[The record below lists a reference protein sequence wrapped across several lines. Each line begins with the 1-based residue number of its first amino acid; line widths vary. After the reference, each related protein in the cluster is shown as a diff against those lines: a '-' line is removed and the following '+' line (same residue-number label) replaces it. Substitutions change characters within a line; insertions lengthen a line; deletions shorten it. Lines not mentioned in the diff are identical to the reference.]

1 MSKIKKCQLYMLILC
16 ISFFAGIGTY
26 GKMDVQAG
34 ETDWTVSSD
43 DEFEI
48 DENGVL
54 QGYTGNAEVLMI
66 PEGVKSIRDYGIL
79 SDNKENVKK
88 VVIPDSLETLGRGS
102 FKGFTN
108 LEEVIMGD
116 GLKTVKYQAFASDNK
131 VKLVYSKPMKN
142 AVDYNRYSL
151 QSVKTIELG
160 ENYSGNL
167 NAALNGSASPNLEN
181 VIISENNTTYF
192 CENGGIYSKDGENLT
207 LEGYLPSDATATF
220 VIKEGVTNIK
230 SNAITPRLYKD
241 SITAVFPSTLIT
253 TEKNAVRGRTDG
265 LYTGE
270 GIENKINIDVSK
282 CTKNVFK
289 SADFS
294 YFGAIYADSVDGA
307 FLSSF
312 RDDSNWPS
320 HKTITEKGMIPV
332 VVSATTIDGKDTKLH
347 VYSYDNIEYAQLRV
361 YDENNALIKGAACMS
376 FVGDDCTTLF
386 IPNAEKYA
394 GKTVYV
400 KYADGM
406 DYESKTV
413 EVKLDEN
420 ANAETVNI
428 KTRQNNKVTFS
439 YNEYNEK
446 YTAVLVDKD
455 YHYINDFYSFQ
466 EKYDY
471 EFSLDSGEWK
481 LIFIDRNTVDF
492 YPYNNESIKDILDE
506 CGLVEDKDYLVY
518 DIEMGQEN
526 IDLGKIDVPEVTSK
540 LNYFKETTG
549 MTIKRDLYES
559 GIYYIVYFD
568 YERTAARLI
577 DENGKEVDSLDFVL
591 KVPNG
596 YEPVVYH
603 TTSTS
608 YGPMPEYADNDRN
621 ERISRIYH
629 SVKDNNIY
637 FTDKTIY
644 NGSANYTDRIYMK
657 VAATDVKEG
666 KLKLYWSYDDDET
679 RIATV
684 TLNSDMLAA
693 SVAEYSNE
701 DGAHIKGIANPDSKV
716 GIYRRKIGGGAEEL
730 VGTTKAN
737 SAGFFVYDDKVPEG
751 TKTGDSFIYHVE
763 EYDASGN
770 VKDRVEAGITTFQFD
785 VPKIINASCE
795 ALGKTYVF
803 DMNSVKGPAISYA
816 PRKVVTFNIKLDDK
830 KIDKLFIKNGGST
843 YELTKQQDGT
853 WVYQGYNNVYKNH
866 MDIIG
871 QVTVDGKILEMY
883 VGELIA
889 SWIIDPSG
897 QAYEAVAG
905 NYVEGAKATIYYKD
919 PDTGKEVLWD
929 ATDYY
934 QINPIIT
941 DKLGNYAWDVPVG
954 KWKIRLEKDGYTSAE
969 SEWMTVPPIRT
980 GVNLE
985 LKSVDEAE
993 IKGIE
998 LGDDK
1003 ITITFDKYIYLDSVN
1018 KDAFT
1023 LKGLDGDIAV
1033 TEVVPV
1039 GYSYRNNKKITK
1051 RVSLMV
1057 EGSLKDGEP
1066 ESGYIAT
1073 VKPGFTKTYADVV
1086 STKEDTF
1093 TGLKVT
1099 GVVNSISAAK
1109 VFMAE
1114 CGQYFKY
1121 SVDISG
1127 SDSFEGKVIKAEIA
1141 DDSIAEVTGVTRV
1154 DENNQAYV
1162 VIKGKKLGE
1171 TEIKISIDG
1180 SPVEI
1185 TQDVY
1190 VLTDAKLVNKIA
1202 SANNMYN
1209 VSAIEQSDFPEFHNE
1224 SAKETPTPAPSS
1236 TPTPESTAT
1245 PEVTPTA
1252 NTSATPE
1259 VTPTPDA
1266 SAAPEVTATP
1276 DASAVPE
1283 VTPTP
1288 DASAIPEIT
1297 PTPDASVAPEVTAT
1311 PDTTAV
1317 PEVTPTPDVSEFGST
1332 VKVGKA
1338 EYVIGKD
1345 DTVTYKCSTNKKA
1358 TSITIPATVKING
1371 KTYKVTAIAANA
1383 FKNNKKLKKVTIGEN
1398 VKTIGKNAFYG
1409 CKKLKTVTIKT
1420 SQLTKKTVGKN
1431 AFAKINSKA
1440 KVKVPKS
1447 KLKAYKKLL
1456 KSKGIKGKKQ
1466 KITKAVFGK

>member
-1 MSKIKKCQLYMLILC
+1 MSKIKKSQLYMLILC
-16 ISFFAGIGTY
+16 IAFFAGIGTY

-34 ETDWTVSSD
+34 ESDWTVSSD

-54 QGYTGNAEVLMI
+54 QSYTGNAEVLII
-66 PEGVKSIRDYGIL
+66 PEGVKAIRDWGL
-79 SDNKENVKK
+79 LADNKDNVKK
-88 VVIPDSLETLGRGS
+88 VVIPDSLETLGRES

-131 VKLVYSKPMKN
+131 VKLVYNKPMKN
-142 AVDYNRYSL
+142 AVVYDRYSL

-160 ENYSGNL
+160 ENYSGAL

-192 CENGGIYSKDGENLT
+192 CENGGVYSKDGENLT

-230 SNAITPRLYKD
+230 SYAITPRLYKD

-282 CTKNVFK
+282 CSKNVFK

-294 YFGAIYADSVDGA
+294 YFGSIYADSVDGV

-312 RDDSNWPS
+312 RDDYNWPS

-332 VVSATTIDGKDTKLH
+332 VVSATTLDGKDTKLH
-347 VYSYDNIEYAQLRV
+347 VYSYENIEYAQLRV

-376 FVGDDCTTLF
+376 FAGDDYTTLF

-400 KYADGM
+400 KYDNGM
-406 DYESKTV
+406 GYESKTV

-420 ANAETVNI
+420 ANSETVNI
-428 KTRQNNKVTFS
+428 KTRQNNKVTYS
-439 YNEYNEK
+439 YNEANRHK
-446 YTAVLVDKD
+446 CAALVDKD
-455 YHYINDFYSFQ
+455 YHLITEIITEED
-466 EKYDY
+466 KLDY
-471 EFSLDSGEWK
+471 EFSLNPGEYK
-481 LIFIDRNTVDF
+481 LIFVDYDVVNI
-492 YPYNNESIKDILDE
+492 YPENNESVKDILDE
-506 CGLVEDKDYLVY
+506 CGMVSGKDYLEY

-526 IDLGKIDVPEVTSK
+526 IDLGTIDVPDVTSK
-540 LNYFKETTG
+540 LNYFTSNTG
-549 MTIKRDLYES
+549 LTIKKDLTEN

-568 YERTAARLI
+568 YERTAVNIL
-577 DENGKEVDSLDFVL
+577 DSDGYEVNYLDFVL
-591 KVPNG
+591 KVPDG

-603 TTSTS
+603 TTTGSMGGTF
-608 YGPMPEYADNDRN
+608 YEYADNDRN
-621 ERISRIYH
+621 EKISRIYH

-637 FTDKTIY
+637 FTDKGMVY
-644 NGSANYTDRIYMK
+644 GSSNYTDRIYMK
-657 VAATDVKEG
+657 VAATDVIEG
-666 KLKLYWSYDDDET
+666 KLKIYWCYDDDEY
-679 RIATV
+679 RLDAV
-684 TLNSDMLAA
+684 TLDRDMLAA
-693 SVAEYSNE
+693 NVAKYSYE
-701 DGAHIKGIANPDSKV
+701 DGAHIKGTATPNSKV
-716 GIYRRKIGGGAEEL
+716 GIFRRKIGSGAEEL
-730 VGTTKAN
+730 VGTTKTN
-737 SAGFFVYDDKVPEG
+737 SAGYFLYNDKLPEG
-751 TKTGDSFIYHVE
+751 TNNGDSYLYHVE
-763 EYDASGN
+763 EYNADGN
-770 VKDRVEAGITTFQFD
+770 VKDRVEAGITTFL
-785 VPKIINASCE
+785 INAPRVINANCV
-795 ALGKTYVF
+795 ALGYKYDF
-803 DMNSVKGPAISYA
+803 DMNAVKGPVISYV
-816 PRKVVTFNIKLDDK
+816 PKDVVTFTINLDDK
-830 KIDKLFIKNGGST
+830 KVDKLFIKNDGET
-843 YELTKQQDGT
+843 YELTKQDDGS
-853 WVYQGYNNVYKNH
+853 WVYQGYNHVYSKH
-866 MDIIG
+866 MDIIA
-871 QVTVDGKILEMY
+871 QVTSNGVTQEVY
-883 VGELIA
+883 AGELIA
-889 SWIIDPSG
+889 AWSIDPSG

-905 NYVEGAKATIYYKD
+905 NYVEGAKATIYYMD
-919 PDTGKEVLWD
+919 PDTGKKVLLD
-929 ATDYY
+929 ATDYF

-941 DKLGNYAWDVPVG
+941 DKRGNYAWDVPVG

-980 GVNLE
+980 GVDLE
-985 LKSVDEAE
+985 LKSVNEAE

-1003 ITITFDKYIYLDSVN
+1003 ITITFDKYIYLDSVD

-1023 LKGLDGDIAV
+1023 LTGVDGDIAV

-1039 GYSYRNNKKITK
+1039 GYSYRNKQKITK
-1051 RVSLMV
+1051 RVSRMV
-1057 EGSLKDGEP
+1057 EGSLKDNEP
-1066 ESGYIAT
+1066 KSGYIAN
-1073 VKPGFTKTYADVV
+1073 VKAGFTKTYADVV
-1086 STKEDTF
+1086 STKENTF

-1099 GVVNSISAAK
+1099 GVVENISTAK

-1171 TEIKISIDG
+1171 TEIKISVDG

-1190 VLTDAKLVNKIA
+1190 VLTDAKLLKQVA
-1202 SANNMYN
+1202 SGNNIYN
-1209 VSAIEQSDFPEFHNE
+1209 YSSIEQSDFPKFYTE
-1224 SAKETPTPAPSS
+1224 SVKEEETPTPAPSS
-1236 TPTPESTAT
+1236 TPAPESTAT
-1245 PEVTPTA
+1245 PEVTPTSNLA
-1252 NTSATPE
+1252 ATPE
-1259 VTPTPDA
+1259 VTPTPDTTSEPESTTA
-1266 SAAPEVTATP
+1266 PNSTETPDSIPTTAPISPSPSVTPSSAPEQ
-1276 DASAVPE
+1276 DAPKVG
-1283 VTPTP
+1283 T
-1288 DASAIPEIT
+1288 
-1297 PTPDASVAPEVTAT
+1297 
-1311 PDTTAV
+1311 
-1317 PEVTPTPDVSEFGST
+1317 T

-1358 TSITIPATVKING
+1358 TSITVPVTVKLNG

-1409 CKKLKTVTIKT
+1409 CKKLKKVTIKT

-1431 AFAKINSKA
+1431 AFAKINAKA

-1466 KITKAVFGK
+1466 KISF